1 MAKVLKITLYG
12 LLVLSLVFIVLFYMQ
27 NGSGAFALSNMGWI
41 MSNVTWV
48 DGLLYWSYALCG
60 IAVVA
65 LVVLAVMGMVEN
77 PKALRKAG
85 IVVGLAVVLVIVS
98 YLLASGA
105 EVPVNIEPAPT
116 ASTFK
121 MTDFFLVMTYILSGV
136 AVVALIAGAV
146 RNAINK

>member
-41 MSNVTWV
+41 MSSVTWV

-60 IAVVA
+60 IAVAA
-65 LVVLAVMGMVEN
+65 LVVLAIMGMVEN
-77 PKALRKAG
+77 PKALKKAG

>member
-1 MAKVLKITLYG
+1 M
-12 LLVLSLVFIVLFYMQ
+12 VLSVVFLVLFYMQ
-27 NGSGAFALSNMGWI
+27 NNAGSFALSNMGWI
-41 MSNVTWV
+41 MSNITWV
-48 DGLLYWSYALCG
+48 DGLLYWAYALCG
-60 IAVVA
+60 IAVLALVA
-65 LVVLAVMGMVEN
+65 LAIFGMVEN
-77 PKALRKAG
+77 PKTLKKAG
-85 IVVGLAVVLVIVS
+85 VVVGLAVILVVVS

-105 EVPVNIEPAPT
+105 EVPVNIEPAPS

>member
-1 MAKVLKITLYG
+1 MSKALKITLYS
-12 LLVLSLVFIVLFYMQ
+12 LMALSVVFIVLFYSQ
-27 NGSGAFALSNMGWI
+27 NSQGAFELSNMSWI
-41 MSNVTWV
+41 MSNITWV

-65 LVVLAVMGMVEN
+65 LVILAIFGMIEN
-77 PKALRKAG
+77 PKTLKKAG
-85 IVVGLAVVLVIVS
+85 IVVGLTVVLVVVS

-121 MTDFFLVMTYILSGV
+121 MTDFFLTMTYILSGV
-136 AVVALIAGAV
+136 AVIALVAGAV